1 MHTYAHMH
9 CSELNEFVIQ
19 LDEEVDAMQAIILS
33 LQQQI
38 KEKET
43 RDAGAKSASNHG
55 NSSSSSGS
63 KDRTGSRHN
72 GPIETNHPTSS
83 SKASARS
90 CDS

>member
-1 MHTYAHMH
+1 M
-9 CSELNEFVIQ
+9 IQ

-43 RDAGAKSASNHG
+43 RDAGAKSASNHA
-55 NSSSSSGS
+55 NSSSSSSGS